1 MKTVNFKDLTGVKF
15 NGGTSYRSV
24 LKQDGLGFALMKTV
38 INKGGGYKWHYQ
50 NHKEACTCISGK
62 GYLID
67 LTTNQR
73 HEIIE
78 GVTYLVD
85 NYQPHIFFAETDI
98 ILISVFNPPLN
109 GNETHDENGNYNL

>member
-1 MKTVNFKDLTGVKF
+1 MKTIDFKNLTGVKF
-15 NGGTSYRSV
+15 NGGISYRSV
-24 LKQDGLGFALMKTV
+24 LKKDGLGFALMKTV

-50 NHKEACTCISGK
+50 KHKEACTCISGK

-73 HEIIE
+73 HEIFE
-78 GVTYLVD
+78 GITYLVD
-85 NYQPHIFFAETDI
+85 NNQPHVFFAETEV

-109 GNETHDENGNYNL
+109 GDETHDQNGNYNL